1 MLYTLIIVLLVL
13 WLLGLL
19 TSYTLGGLI
28 HALLV
33 IAVVVLIIQLV
44 TGRRPPPPM

>member
-1 MLYTLIIVLLVL
+1 MLYTLIVVLLVL

-33 IAVVVLIIQLV
+33 IAVVVLILQLI

>member
-1 MLYTLIIVLLVL
+1 MLYTLIVVLLVL

-33 IAVVVLIIQLV
+33 LAVVVLILQLV
-44 TGRRPPPPM
+44 TGRRPPPV

>member
-1 MLYTLIIVLLVL
+1 MLYTLIVVLLVL

-44 TGRRPPPPM
+44 SGRRGPPV

>member
-1 MLYTLIIVLLVL
+1 MLYTLIVVLLVL

>member
-1 MLYTLIIVLLVL
+1 MLYTLIVVLLVL
-13 WLLGLL
+13 WLLGLH

-33 IAVVVLIIQLV
+33 IAVVVLIFQLV
-44 TGRRPPPPM
+44 TGRRPPPPL